1 MKSKMSQD
9 IQQDYG
15 KKDVMREPYHDQKM
29 KDIKLEGGE
38 EAKLKPDNDKTNLKE
53 DIDYGTR
60 IYQLK
65 SEVTEK
71 RNKDMDGFKKQV
83 KRDQVK
89 DFIYMGLLCI
99 FIFNLRSLD
108 ILLWGSINQAHS
120 LQDIIPK
127 VTTSD
132 ARLRSTHVLRLQV
145 QEGRQGRPT
154 LSDRLCLESRV
165 MLLLKNMALR

>member
-53 DIDYGTR
+53 DIDDGTR

-89 DFIYMGLLCI
+89 DFIYMG
-99 FIFNLRSLD
+99 N
-108 ILLWGSINQAHS
+108 
-120 LQDIIPK
+120 
-127 VTTSD
+127 
-132 ARLRSTHVLRLQV
+132 
-145 QEGRQGRPT
+145 
-154 LSDRLCLESRV
+154 
-165 MLLLKNMALR
+165 